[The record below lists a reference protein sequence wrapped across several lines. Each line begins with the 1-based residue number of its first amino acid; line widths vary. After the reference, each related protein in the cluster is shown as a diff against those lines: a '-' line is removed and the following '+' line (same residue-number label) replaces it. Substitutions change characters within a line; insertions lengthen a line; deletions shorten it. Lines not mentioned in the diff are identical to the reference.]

1 LIGAV
6 LLAKMSEMKYYRIH
20 IVVALAAM
28 AVLFFIGGQWAVLA
42 MVGLIG
48 YACSSIFPIIYSNA
62 ITARPEKANEISG
75 LMITG
80 VFGGAVVPPL
90 MGFAAES
97 LNSQTGSLIVITAC
111 LFYLTFLAFGLKP
124 VKKV

>member
-1 LIGAV
+1 MGDSSISGTSFTEGYPEPFAAQFLIMVDSAQF
-6 LLAKMSEMKYYRIH
+6 KE
-20 IVVALAAM
+20 
-28 AVLFFIGGQWAVLA
+28 WAILV

-48 YACSSIFPIIYSNA
+48 YACSSIFPIIYSKA

-90 MGFAAES
+90 MGITADSMNCQA
-97 LNSQTGSLIVITAC
+97 GSLIIITVC
-111 LFYLTFLAFGLKP
+111 LLYLTYLAFGLKTG
-124 VKKV
+124 KKQR